1 MESRKGEAGEVFPQD
16 PIEPAPIVVGP
27 DPNTNI
33 FHGANLRIRSAAVNG
48 AGGNLFSGL
57 DKGRRV
63 SDVKLMSSIVSSR
76 TVALVS
82 FAENPI
88 LLSSLSSWFIAQL
101 VKAVLVAM
109 KSPRRT
115 PQVVFSTLMWRT
127 GGMPSSHSSLVA
139 ALATSVGLREGIG
152 SNLFIV
158 TLALALIVIRDSLGV
173 RRSSGV
179 QARSLNQLGKEVSER
194 FGIPYHP
201 VKEIQGHAPLEV
213 LVGALLGT
221 FIATAFALL

>member
-1 MESRKGEAGEVFPQD
+1 
-16 PIEPAPIVVGP
+16 
-27 DPNTNI
+27 
-33 FHGANLRIRSAAVNG
+33 
-48 AGGNLFSGL
+48 
-57 DKGRRV
+57 
-63 SDVKLMSSIVSSR
+63 MSSIVSPRESPFI
-76 TVALVS
+76 S

-88 LLSSLSSWFIAQL
+88 FLSSLWSWFIAQL
-101 VKAVLVAM
+101 VKAVLVAL

-115 PQVVFSTLMWRT
+115 PKEILTTLMWRT

-139 ALATSVGLREGIG
+139 ALATSVAFEEGIG

-179 QARSLNQLGKEVSER
+179 QARSLNQLGKEAAQR
-194 FGIPYHP
+194 FGIAYHP

-213 LVGALLGT
+213 LVGALLGI